1 MTEMANRYSR
11 SDIVAWYIENEW
23 GDFVLSN
30 GKFPDGKG
38 DPFAFQSAGTQFY
51 SRVAELLSERTL
63 NPRRVMDVGS
73 ASGRMLRELIKL
85 YARADEF
92 VGCEPSPVFTALAR
106 SILFSNPPMPKWF
119 SITATATGR
128 RLPVFVEGS
137 IANFADVSGARSK
150 VDLVNCGIEDLPRP
164 KRYFDLITCLNV
176 VDRHPAPLELVG
188 KLCEALREGGTLC
201 LASPLDWK
209 DSPANSAQWVDC
221 LTSLLPGT
229 DWTVQKDV
237 SVDYVFRV
245 SERQVVHYKS
255 QVVVATKVK
264 GLS

>member
-1 MTEMANRYSR
+1 MTETTDRYSR
-11 SDIVAWYIENEW
+11 PDIVAWYIENEW

-38 DPFAFQSAGTQFY
+38 DPFAFQGAGAHFY
-51 SRVAELLSERTL
+51 RSVAELLDERAL
-63 NPRRVMDVGS
+63 KPRRVMDVGS

-106 SILFSNPPMPKWF
+106 SILFSNPPLSKWL
-119 SITATATGR
+119 SVTATSTGR

-137 IANFADVSGARSK
+137 IANFADVSSTRSK

-176 VDRHPAPLELVG
+176 VDRHPAPLELVR
-188 KLCEALREGGTLC
+188 KLGEALHDDGTLC
-201 LASPLDWK
+201 LASPLDWR
-209 DSPANSAQWVDC
+209 DSPANRAQWVDC
-221 LTSLLPGT
+221 LTSLLPHA
-229 DWTVQKDV
+229 DWTVHKDV
-237 SVDYVFRV
+237 SIDYVFRV
-245 SERQVVHYKS
+245 SERQIVHYKS
-255 QVVVATKVK
+255 QVVVATKAQ